1 MATSFAPSLPL
12 SKDERTGRWSLD
24 ALSRFAL
31 VPVVLALF
39 VLSGGILWVLGYNY
53 DGLTGSSVTKIHPAT
68 YLTLLIFGWRTVAT
82 GNSLGY
88 FNHLTAQRPATMLL
102 LAITLLVFVTVVLRG
117 RPNMAGL
124 IDTYVGACC
133 LVLILSDA
141 DDRLMA
147 RLRLLLHVI
156 LTMNAL
162 LGLYEFATKNLLFP
176 FRFDGQ
182 AFETD
187 LRPSALQGHPLINAA
202 VTSTYLLSLMSGAKD
217 LPQARR
223 FALIGLQLAA
233 LVAFGGRTA
242 FVLTLL
248 FGGLY
253 GVRATYLSLRKGR
266 VSLLAA
272 AIAILFAGLAPVALT
287 VLISQG
293 FFDALASRFISDG
306 GSANARIVMFE
317 LFDHFSLSQII
328 IGPDIEVLDSWR
340 RIYGLEWGIENPIIR
355 MTLYQGAFVTLLLA
369 VGFGLFMHEIAKVSR
384 PGLWLPMIVWILVIN
399 TAESI
404 ASKTTMMTKFCVIV
418 LCLYHPSIGRRR

>member
-1 MATSFAPSLPL
+1 MAISFAPS
-12 SKDERTGRWSLD
+12 S
-24 ALSRFAL
+24 ALSHGEGAGRFAL
-31 VPVVLALF
+31 DGVSRIGVILIVLALF
-39 VLSGGILWVLGYNY
+39 LLSGGILWVLGYNY

-68 YLTLLIFGWRTVAT
+68 YLTLLVFAWRSVAT
-82 GNSLGY
+82 GNPLSYLA
-88 FNHLTAQRPATMLL
+88 HLNAQRPATMLL
-102 LAITLLVFVTVVLRG
+102 LAITLLVFLSVILRG

-124 IDTYVGACC
+124 IDTYIGCCC

-141 DDRLMA
+141 DERLIG
-147 RLRLLLHVI
+147 RLRVLLHVI
-156 LTMNAL
+156 MAANAL
-162 LGLYEFATKNLLFP
+162 LCLYEFATKNLLFP

-187 LRPSALQGHPLINAA
+187 LRPSAFQGHPLINAA
-202 VTSTYLLSLMSGAKD
+202 VTSTYVLSLMSGARD
-217 LPQARR
+217 LTQARR
-223 FALIGLQLAA
+223 LAMIGLQLAA

-248 FGGLY
+248 FGGIY
-253 GVRATYLSLRKGR
+253 SARASYRYLRQGK

-293 FFDALASRFISDG
+293 FFDAMASRFVSDG

-317 LFDHFSLSQII
+317 LFDHFTLSQII
-328 IGPDIEVLDSWR
+328 IGPDLDVLDSWR
-340 RIYGLEWGIENPIIR
+340 RIYGLEWGIENPIVR

-369 VGFGLFMHEIAKVSR
+369 VGFGLFMHEVARVSSA
-384 PGLWLPMIVWILVIN
+384 GVWLPMIVWIMIIN

-404 ASKTTMMTKFCVIV
+404 ASKTTMLTKFCVMV
-418 LCLYHPSIGRRR
+418 LCLYHPSILRRR

>member
-1 MATSFAPSLPL
+1 MAVDVAPSLSL
-12 SKDERTGRWSLD
+12 AHAGRVDRWSLD
-24 ALSRFAL
+24 VLSRLAV
-31 VPVVLALF
+31 VPIVLALF
-39 VLSGGILWVLGYNY
+39 ALSGGILWVLGYNY

-68 YLTLLIFGWRTVAT
+68 YLTLLVFAWRTVAT
-82 GNSLGY
+82 GNPLSYLG
-88 FNHLTAQRPATMLL
+88 HLAAQRPATLLL
-102 LAITLLVFVTVVLRG
+102 LAITILVFASVVLRG

-124 IDTYVGACC
+124 IDTYMAACC

-156 LTMNAL
+156 MTVNAL

-253 GVRATYLSLRKGR
+253 GLRATYLSLRKGR

-369 VGFGLFMHEIAKVSR
+369 IGFGLFMHEIAKLSL
-384 PGLWLPMIVWILVIN
+384 PGVWLPMIVWILVIN

-404 ASKTTMMTKFCVIV
+404 ASKTTMLTKFCVMI
-418 LCLYHPSIGRRR
+418 LCLYHPSTIRRR

>member
-1 MATSFAPSLPL
+1 MATSFAPSLPV
-12 SKDERTGRWSLD
+12 SQDERTGRWSLD

-82 GNSLGY
+82 GNPLGY
-88 FNHLTAQRPATMLL
+88 FNHLTSQRPATMLL

-217 LPQARR
+217 LPQGRR
-223 FALIGLQLAA
+223 LAMIGLQFAA

-248 FGGLY
+248 FGGVY
-253 GVRATYLSLRKGR
+253 GVRATYLSLRKGK

-272 AIAILFAGLAPVALT
+272 AITILFAGLAPVALT